1 MSRSFGLWQL
11 FGFAVTSFLGTV
23 LHFLYEWSDK
33 ALWIAPF
40 SGVNESTW
48 EHMKLLFWPM
58 LLFAA
63 LQSLFFKENESFWC
77 IKLRGIL
84 LGIGLIPVIFYT
96 YNGVISK
103 SPDWINIAIFFI
115 CAAIS
120 YIYET
125 RKLKRDNTPCKNP
138 RLAIATLL
146 AVGALF
152 VIFTFLTPK
161 HGIFRDP
168 LTGSYGM

>member
-1 MSRSFGLWQL
+1 MKRDLFLWQFGGFVFTSL
-11 FGFAVTSFLGTV
+11 FGTL
-23 LHFLYEWSDK
+23 LHFLYDWTSQSVF
-33 ALWIAPF
+33 IAPF

-48 EHMKLLFWPM
+48 EHMKLLYFP
-58 LLFAA
+58 LFIFA
-63 LQSLFFKENESFWC
+63 LIQSRFFSEYESFWC
-77 IKLRGIL
+77 IKFIGTV
-84 LGIGLIPVIFYT
+84 IGLVMIPVLFYT
-96 YNGVISK
+96 YNGAFGK
-103 SPDWINIAIFFI
+103 SPDWLNIAIFFI

-161 HGIFRDP
+161 LGIFRDP